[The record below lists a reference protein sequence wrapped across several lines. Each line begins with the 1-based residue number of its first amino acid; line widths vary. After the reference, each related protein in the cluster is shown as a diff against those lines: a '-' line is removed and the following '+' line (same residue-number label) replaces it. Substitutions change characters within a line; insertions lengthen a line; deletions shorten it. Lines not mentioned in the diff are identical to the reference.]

1 MRATEFL
8 IMTEIHFVTNM
19 VSNDPTVSQSD
30 GKKALKD
37 IRVSNMNKLLFG
49 HLNIKSLRN
58 KFDLFSEPVKGSID
72 ILMVSETK
80 LKIVPLKLNF

>member
-1 MRATEFL
+1 
-8 IMTEIHFVTNM
+8 MTEIHFVTNM

-80 LKIVPLKLNF
+80 LKIVSLKLNF